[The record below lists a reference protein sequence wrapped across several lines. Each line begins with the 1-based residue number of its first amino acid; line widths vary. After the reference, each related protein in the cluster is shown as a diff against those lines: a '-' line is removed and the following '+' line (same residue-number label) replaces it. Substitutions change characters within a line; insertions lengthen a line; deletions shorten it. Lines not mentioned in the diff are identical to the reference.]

1 MATKHICYETHG
13 TCSRMIDVTC
23 DENNIIQQVI
33 FLGGCNGN
41 LQGIGQLVKGQHIDD
56 VIHKI
61 NGIRCGTKNTSCP
74 DQLCRALEIL
84 KEKTVD
90 D

>member
-1 MATKHICYETHG
+1 MATKDICYETHG

-23 DENNIIQQVI
+23 DENNIIQQVF